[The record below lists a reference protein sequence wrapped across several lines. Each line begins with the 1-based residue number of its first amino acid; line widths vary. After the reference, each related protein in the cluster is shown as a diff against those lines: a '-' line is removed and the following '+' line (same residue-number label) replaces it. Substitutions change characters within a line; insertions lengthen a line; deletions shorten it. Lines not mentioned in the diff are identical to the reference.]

1 MKHLSKSLVCLLL
14 VLLLAAAA
22 LTGCAQNPTASTE
35 APKTQAQTEAP
46 KTEGQT
52 EAPKTEAPDAELQEL
67 GEGSSLFYL
76 EVGFADGS
84 TASYAIH
91 SDAET
96 VGAALTELEL
106 IEGENGMY
114 TTVCGKTLD
123 WDADHMYW
131 AFYIEGEY
139 ASTGLDDTPITQ
151 EAHYALTAT
160 EG

>member
-46 KTEGQT
+46 KIEGQT

-96 VGAALTELEL
+96 VGAALSDLEL

-160 EG
+160 KG

>member
-96 VGAALTELEL
+96 VGAALSDLEL

>member
-46 KTEGQT
+46 KIEGQT

-96 VGAALTELEL
+96 VGAALTDLEL

>member
-96 VGAALTELEL
+96 VGAALAGLEL

>member
-96 VGAALTELEL
+96 VGAALSDLEL

-160 EG
+160 KG

>member
-1 MKHLSKSLVCLLL
+1 MKHFSKSLVCLLL

-76 EVGFADGS
+76 EVSFADGS

-96 VGAALTELEL
+96 VGAALSGLEL

>member
-76 EVGFADGS
+76 EVSFADGS

-96 VGAALTELEL
+96 VGAALSGLEL

>member
-1 MKHLSKSLVCLLL
+1 MKHFSKSLVCLLL

-22 LTGCAQNPTASTE
+22 LTGCAQNSNASTE
-35 APKTQAQTEAP
+35 APKTEAQTEAPKTDAP

-52 EAPKTEAPDAELQEL
+52 EAPETEVQEL

-76 EVGFADGS
+76 EVSFADGG

-91 SDAET
+91 TDAET

-114 TTVCGKTLD
+114 TTVCGNTLD

-131 AFYIEGEY
+131 AFYIDGDY
-139 ASTGLDDTPITQ
+139 ASTGLDDTVISP

>member
-1 MKHLSKSLVCLLL
+1 
-14 VLLLAAAA
+14 
-22 LTGCAQNPTASTE
+22 
-35 APKTQAQTEAP
+35 
-46 KTEGQT
+46 
-52 EAPKTEAPDAELQEL
+52 
-67 GEGSSLFYL
+67 
-76 EVGFADGS
+76 
-84 TASYAIH
+84 
-91 SDAET
+91 
-96 VGAALTELEL
+96 
-106 IEGENGMY
+106 MY

>member
-96 VGAALTELEL
+96 VGAALSGLEL

>member
-52 EAPKTEAPDAELQEL
+52 EAPKTEATDAELQEL

-96 VGAALTELEL
+96 VGAALTDLEL